1 MREMYEG
8 PNPSVYE
15 YPVEE
20 IEHAESQRILRK
32 IMSMKALHLHNQ
44 NFEILKATYGL
55 QAVSSASKF
64 QELLFTY
71 EEPDHVKALTQGT
84 VP

>member
-1 MREMYEG
+1 
-8 PNPSVYE
+8 
-15 YPVEE
+15 
-20 IEHAESQRILRK
+20 
-32 IMSMKALHLHNQ
+32 MSMKALHLHNQ
-44 NFEILKATYGL
+44 NFEILKAIYGS

-64 QELLFTY
+64 RELLFTY